1 MDATARATDRKRASA
16 LTVRRLLGATVSLFP
31 LHAHA
36 LRSMPLVAIG
46 LFAVAGLFFEVP
58 SAAQELLVLGQSPVG
73 PLLEEE
79 PGSWLD
85 QVPAEPERI
94 PESVVEGRF
103 GISAESAPGQ
113 GFYEDVAPNGG
124 VMYGEAIQCPDC
136 GNSLSVACPTCSPV
150 GQGALLGALHGA
162 RAPTDRWDE
171 LLQPMT
177 QESWLFRPLSAGWF
191 MGFMQGNELVEDWV
205 GQGQGFFGGY
215 RFGWDYDPYW
225 GCEMRFGF
233 ASVALYDSD
242 RAKAAQVADDLSRGI
257 TPDDPYFYRFDTR
270 RDSGIRLWDV
280 EMLWYPFGDTQL
292 RPYFLLGMG
301 SARVDFMDR
310 LSERRIKSVLAMP
323 IAIGF
328 KYRLRDWLAVR
339 VEATDNFIAGSGSG
353 FKNLHNFSLTAGL
366 EVRFG
371 GTRTAYWPYYPGRH
385 YW

>member
-1 MDATARATDRKRASA
+1 MDVTDRVAGRERRPA
-16 LTVRRLLGATVSLFP
+16 LAVRQP
-31 LHAHA
+31 
-36 LRSMPLVAIG
+36 
-46 LFAVAGLFFEVP
+46 VAGLK
-58 SAAQELLVLGQSPVG
+58 SLSLLLLVWGLLNVTSLAGDILILGQSPVG

-85 QVPAEPERI
+85 DVRPAEPLPGSIVGEDFGPSTGTMFSAGAFQEGI
-94 PESVVEGRF
+94 PAGDGVGESVHC
-103 GISAESAPGQ
+103 
-113 GFYEDVAPNGG
+113 PNCGG
-124 VMYGEAIQCPDC
+124 
-136 GNSLSVACPTCSPV
+136 SFSVACPTCSPV
-150 GQGALLGALHGA
+150 AEGAFFPAELAGPSCMGVSGPTGKLH
-162 RAPTDRWDE
+162 D

-177 QESWLFRPLSAGWF
+177 TESWLYRPLSAGWF

-205 GQGQGFFGGY
+205 GQEQGFFGGY

-233 ASVALYDSD
+233 ASVALQDSA
-242 RAKAAQVADDLSRGI
+242 RAKAAQEAADLAAGL
-257 TPDDPYFYRFDTR
+257 TPDDPYFHRFDTR

-280 EMLWYPFGDTQL
+280 DMLWYPFGDTYL
-292 RPYFLLGMG
+292 RPYFLIGLG

-339 VEATDNFIAGSGSG
+339 VEATDNFIAGAGSG